1 MELSIPVPVPELPN
15 VIPAH
20 PWFHVCYIT
29 IAHSNNLAQTF
40 VSPIIIGEKARPL
53 RAPHSSELG
62 PANDHSVSL
71 AAVDL
76 DNLDIWKTNRVVCGL
91 KSLPKI
97 RKNDRR

>member
-1 MELSIPVPVPELPN
+1 M
-15 VIPAH
+15 
-20 PWFHVCYIT
+20 
-29 IAHSNNLAQTF
+29 
-40 VSPIIIGEKARPL
+40 SPIIIGEKAARPL
-53 RAPHSSELG
+53 RAAHSSELG

-71 AAVDL
+71 ATVDL